1 MDPLLDPRTRTLLQA
16 HSTPTPGRAWPPACL
31 RGPEPC
37 LHTAR
42 AWNWRRSSISL
53 DFRPGFF
60 LLRTPLPRYPAN
72 RTSAWRARVEH
83 RPPRPAQ
90 PPQATLHGPSARA
103 QATPIRFAGWPI
115 TRLASRFSRSAAG
128 SLSVVATA
136 PSLALPWW
144 ATRRSALKHPYSW
157 TTGRQLCA
165 PHRRAQHVLPPAPPP
180 L

>member
-1 MDPLLDPRTRTLLQA
+1 MDPLLTPAHAHSCLQA
-16 HSTPTPGRAWPPACL
+16 HSTPTRGAWPPACL

-53 DFRPGFF
+53 DFRARYLVIRPTV
-60 LLRTPLPRYPAN
+60 LLRGVP
-72 RTSAWRARVEH
+72 ARVD

-115 TRLASRFSRSAAG
+115 TRLASRSSRSAAG
-128 SLSVVATA
+128 SPSMVTTV

-144 ATRRSALKHPYSW
+144 ATRRSASKHPYSS
-157 TTGRQLCA
+157 TTGRPWCA
-165 PHRRAQHVLPPAPPP
+165 PHHCAQHDLSPAPPP